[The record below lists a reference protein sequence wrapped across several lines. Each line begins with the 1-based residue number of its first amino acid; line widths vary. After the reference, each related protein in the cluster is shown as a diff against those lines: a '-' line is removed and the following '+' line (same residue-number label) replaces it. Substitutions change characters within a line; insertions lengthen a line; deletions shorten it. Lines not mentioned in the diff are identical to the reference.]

1 MHWLPDI
8 FIAVRDI
15 FNQHVIFGIG
25 VLLMGGFFFG
35 KLAQRFS
42 LPAVT
47 GYIVAGLLL
56 GDSILGFVHV
66 EMTANLRLITDIAL
80 GIVAITIGAE
90 FDRAKLRR
98 LGISIVIIT
107 VFQLLAT
114 FFAVSIAL
122 YVFKMPSLYAVL
134 LGAIATATAPAATVA
149 IIQELRARGDYVD
162 TLYGIV
168 ALDDAGCVA
177 IFAMA
182 FAVVSSFGGGSIDF
196 SNFWGIISRS
206 LLEIVFSL
214 MVGFFGGLGL
224 HFLTYRKTNQNET
237 LILSLSMIL
246 IITAVSISLHLSPL
260 LANMMAGA
268 VVINASPRG
277 IRALRSIAPL
287 TPPLYA
293 VFFAIAGTELKLNII
308 ASKQVLIWGIV
319 YVLAR
324 AVGKYGGVWLGTT
337 AAKSEKRIRNNLGLS
352 MLPQA
357 GVAIGLVLFIQ
368 TTSYYVGAT
377 PDIKFVFDQM
387 VNIILF
393 AVLINELVGPPL
405 SKRGILRGSDI

>member
-1 MHWLPDI
+1 MHLIPDI

-35 KLAQRFS
+35 KLAQRFK

-56 GDSILGFVHV
+56 GDSIMGFIHV
-66 EMTANLRLITDIAL
+66 EMTPNLRLITDIAL

-90 FDRAKLRR
+90 FSRSKLRR
-98 LGISIVIIT
+98 LGMDIVIIT
-107 VFQLLAT
+107 IFQLLTT

-122 YVFKMPSLYAVL
+122 YVFKMPSLNAVL

-182 FAVVSSFGGGSIDF
+182 FAVVSSFGTGSIDF
-196 SNFWGIISRS
+196 SNFWAVISGS
-206 LLEIVFSL
+206 LLEIFFSL
-214 MVGFFGGLGL
+214 MAGFIGGLGL
-224 HFLTYRKTNQNET
+224 HFLTYRKTNSNEI
-237 LILSLSMIL
+237 LILTLSVIL
-246 IITAVSISLHLSPL
+246 LVTAITVSLHLSPL

-277 IRALRSIAPL
+277 IRALRSVAPL

-308 ASKQVLIWGIV
+308 ASKEVLIWGIV

-324 AVGKYGGVWLGTT
+324 AVGKYGGVWLGAT
-337 AAKSEKRIRNNLGLS
+337 AAKSERRIRNNLGLS

-357 GVAIGLVLFIQ
+357 GVAIGLVLFMQ
-368 TTSYYVGAT
+368 TTPFYAGSA

-387 VNIILF
+387 VNITLF

-405 SKRGILRGSDI
+405 SKYAIVRGSDI